1 MIKIAIADDHQI
13 IIDGLKLLLDDHET
27 ITVVAESCSAKG
39 MLHALKQQ
47 PADVLITD
55 ITMPEM
61 DGIDLSLRVK
71 IEHPDIKILALSMN
85 ENGMI
90 IARMMDEVKVDGYIP
105 KSSGKNELLKAI
117 QTIAAGGSYFAESVL
132 QQYKQFQQVKKQ
144 NGQFHLTLREMEI
157 IECII
162 QRMSNKA
169 IAEKL
174 FISERTVETHRKNIF
189 RKTNTK
195 GEASLVTFVKA
206 HNLLS

>member
-1 MIKIAIADDHQI
+1 
-13 IIDGLKLLLDDHET
+13 
-27 ITVVAESCSAKG
+27 
-39 MLHALKQQ
+39 
-47 PADVLITD
+47 
-55 ITMPEM
+55 
-61 DGIDLSLRVK
+61 
-71 IEHPDIKILALSMN
+71 MN

-105 KSSGKNELLKAI
+105 KSSGKKELLKAI
-117 QTIAAGGSYFAESVL
+117 QTIAAGGSYFSESVL